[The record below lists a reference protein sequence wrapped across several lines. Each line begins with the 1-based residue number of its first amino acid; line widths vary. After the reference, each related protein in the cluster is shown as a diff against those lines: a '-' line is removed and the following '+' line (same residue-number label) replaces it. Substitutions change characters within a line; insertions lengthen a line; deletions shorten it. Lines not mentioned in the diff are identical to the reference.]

1 MNYRKLGQTGLDV
14 SEIGFGTWG
23 IGGNAYGH
31 VDDTVSKKALQVAL
45 ETGINFFDT
54 ADLYG
59 NGHSEEILGD
69 VFSHCRDKVIITTK
83 GGMLPH
89 TTFDMPQD
97 FSSRHIEQ
105 AIGDSLKRLRT
116 DYIDLYL
123 LHSPSLEDLRQ
134 NKDLFQVLETM
145 QSVGKIKS
153 YGIST
158 RTPQDAVRAVDEF
171 RFRVVEVNFNMIDQ
185 RALDSGFFD
194 LAKADN
200 IGVIVRTP
208 LTFGYLTGKLHGDEQ
223 FKGVDHR
230 ANWPK
235 NQLER
240 WAQAPQLFS
249 FLYEQKK
256 RTPAQVAIRFC
267 LDFSAVSTVIPGMMN
282 TDEVMENAAVS
293 QMIRLTDEEMKQIH
307 TIYKNHE
314 FYDKTA
320 KQ

>member
-1 MNYRKLGQTGLDV
+1 MDYRKLGETGLVV

-31 VDDTVSKKALQVAL
+31 VDDIESRKALRVAL

-59 NGHSEEILGD
+59 NGHSEELLGE
-69 VFSHCRDKVIITTK
+69 VFSDCRDRVIIGTK

-97 FSSRHIEQ
+97 FSPQHIVR
-105 AIGDSLKRLRT
+105 AIDESLQRLRT

-123 LHSPSLEDLRQ
+123 LHSPSIEDLQ
-134 NKDLFQVLETM
+134 HNKDVLQVLETGK
-145 QSVGKIKS
+145 SEGKIRS

-158 RTPQDAVRAVDEF
+158 RSPQDAIQAVDEF
-171 RFRVVEVNFNMIDQ
+171 GFDVVEVNFNMIDQ

-194 LAKADN
+194 RAKAGN

-223 FKGVDHR
+223 FESLDHR

-249 FLYEQKK
+249 FLYKK
-256 RTPAQVAIRFC
+256 EHTPAQTALRFC
-267 LDFSAVSTVIPGMMN
+267 LDFNVVSTVIPGMMN
-282 TDEVMENAAVS
+282 VNEVLENAAVS
-293 QMIRLTDEEMKQIH
+293 EMTPLTKGEMTQICA
-307 TIYKNHE
+307 IYKNHE